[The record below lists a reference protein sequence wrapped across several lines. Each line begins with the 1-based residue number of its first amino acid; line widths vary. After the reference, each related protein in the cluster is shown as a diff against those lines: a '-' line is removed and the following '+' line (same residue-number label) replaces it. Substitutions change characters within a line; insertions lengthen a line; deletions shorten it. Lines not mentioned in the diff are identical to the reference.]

1 MIKLSKKV
9 TFILLVISIFSLMIS
24 IKNID
29 WISLKE
35 NNYEELLTPSG
46 CLSISIYFFIYY
58 VNLVKKNN
66 E

>member
-1 MIKLSKKV
+1 
-9 TFILLVISIFSLMIS
+9 MIS
-24 IKNID
+24 IKNIN

-35 NNYEELLTPSG
+35 NNYKELLTPSG
-46 CLSISIYFFIYY
+46 RLSICIYFFIYY